1 MRLDLALLG
10 FGNVHRA
17 LVRLLLAH
25 GDRLS
30 VERDLELRVV
40 GIATGRHG
48 IAVDS
53 DGIDLK
59 HALEADDLGPL
70 QRGAPVSST
79 EDFIE
84 AVPADVV
91 LEATPVDPLSGE
103 PASSWLASVLG
114 HGMHAITANK
124 GPVVHAYR
132 RLSELA
138 RERGLAFLFE
148 SAVMDGAPIFRM
160 AARTLPGARI
170 VGFRG
175 ILNSTTNFVL
185 GLMAE
190 GHDLEEAIGRA
201 QEMGIAERDPSL
213 DIDGWDAALKTVALA
228 NVLMGADLRP
238 ADVER
243 TGIRELSPGDVQEA
257 KARGNAIKLVC
268 RAEGEGGAVR
278 AWVRPEEVPSD
289 DLLAHVSG
297 TSSAVSFR
305 MDLLRQLTVV
315 QHESGVDTTGY
326 GMLADLLTIA
336 EGSG

>member
-1 MRLDLALLG
+1 MRLDIALLG

-17 LVRLLLAH
+17 LVRLLL
-25 GDRLS
+25 DRGERLL
-30 VERDLELRVV
+30 VERELELRVV

-48 IAVDS
+48 IVVDS

-59 HALEADDLGPL
+59 RALKADDLGPL
-70 QRGAPVSST
+70 HRGPPISSA
-79 EDFIE
+79 EDFIG

-91 LEATPVDPLSGE
+91 LEATSVDPVSGE
-103 PASSWLASVLG
+103 PASSWLASVLEQ
-114 HGMHAITANK
+114 GMHAITANK

-132 RLSELA
+132 RLADLA
-138 RERGLAFLFE
+138 RQRGLAFLFE

-170 VGFRG
+170 VAFRG

-185 GLMAE
+185 GLMTQ
-190 GHDLEEAIGRA
+190 GHGQEEAIGMA
-201 QEMGIAERDPSL
+201 QELGIAERDPSL

-238 ADVER
+238 DDVDR
-243 TGIRELSPGDVQEA
+243 RGIRELGPGDAQEA
-257 KARGNAIKLVC
+257 NSRGNAIKLVC
-268 RAEGEGGAVR
+268 RAEGDVGAVR
-278 AWVRPEEVPSD
+278 VQVRPEEVPSD

-305 MDLLRQLTVV
+305 MDLLRELTVV

-336 EGSG
+336 EGSA